1 MLFRRGITL
10 SSLAPTSLVNQFTTE
25 ELLNNTIN
33 YAPGVPRLGIPNYQW
48 WTEALHGVAKSPGV
62 NFDLSDPH
70 AEFSSA
76 TQFPQTINLGATFDD
91 DLYQQIARVI
101 ASEVRAYNNAGKAGL
116 NLSSPLNINCFRDPR
131 WGRGQE
137 TVGEDPLHMSR
148 FAVRM
153 VHGLQGPHA
162 QNEAEGNKLTVAA
175 TCKHYLAYDLEQYD
189 GGERYQFDAIVS
201 KQDLSDFHLPQ
212 FRACVRDGGAT
223 TLMTSYNAVNN
234 VPPSASKYYLQTLAR
249 QAWGLD
255 KTHNYVTSD
264 CDAVANVYDGH
275 RYAQNY
281 VEAAAKSINAGTV
294 LDCGATYSENLGA
307 ALKQKLT
314 DIATIRRAVTRIP
327 SSQRLAYTSALSS
340 ITLLK
345 ILDSTLPIKQK
356 PTKIAI
362 IGPYTNVSTSFR
374 GNYAGPA
381 AFNMTMV
388 DAASRVFPDA
398 KIVWVNGTD
407 ISGPYIPSDA
417 QNAVKLASDVDSV
430 VFAGG
435 IDASIERESHDRKD
449 IAWPPNQLRL
459 IHDLSQ
465 SRKKDKKS
473 KLVVVQF
480 GGGQLDGASLKSDD
494 GVGALVWAGYPGQSA
509 SLAVWDILVGKAV
522 PAGRLPVTQ
531 YPASY
536 IDDLPESAM
545 SLRPKAGYPG
555 RTYKWYKGVPTYPFG
570 HGLHYTTFSASLA
583 KPQPYAIPTTPAA
596 KGPEGVHA
604 EHISVADVQ
613 ANIKNTGK
621 VASDYTALLFAR
633 HSNGPAPYPRKAL
646 VGYTKVKN
654 LSAGE
659 ERSVTIK
666 ITQAA
671 LARADEEGNQFL
683 YPGSYQLE
691 LDTEEHRLA
700 STTLVLTGKAANV
713 IPWVSGDMS

>member
-1 MLFRRGITL
+1 MLFRRGIIL

-48 WTEALHGVAKSPGV
+48 WTEALHGIAKSPGV

-175 TCKHYLAYDLEQYD
+175 TCKHYLAYDLGQYD

-212 FRACVRDGGAT
+212 FRA
-223 TLMTSYNAVNN
+223 
-234 VPPSASKYYLQTLAR
+234 

-281 VEAAAKSINAGTV
+281 VEAAAKSINAGTD

-307 ALKQKLT
+307 ALKQKLA
-314 DIATIRRAVTRIP
+314 DIATIRRAVTRMYASLVRLGYFDDP
-327 SSQRLAYTSALSS
+327 ASQPL
-340 ITLLK
+340 
-345 ILDSTLPIKQK
+345 TLPIKQK

-417 QNAVKLASDVDSV
+417 QNAVKLASDADS
-430 VFAGG
+430 
-435 IDASIERESHDRKD
+435 
-449 IAWPPNQLRL
+449 LRL

-555 RTYKWYKGVPTYPFG
+555 RTYKWYNGVPTYPFG

-583 KPQPYAIPTTPAA
+583 KIQPYAIPTTPAA

-633 HSNGPAPYPRKAL
+633 HSNGPAPYPRKTL
-646 VGYTKVKN
+646 VGYTKAKN

-700 STTLVLTGKAANV
+700 STILVLTGKAANV